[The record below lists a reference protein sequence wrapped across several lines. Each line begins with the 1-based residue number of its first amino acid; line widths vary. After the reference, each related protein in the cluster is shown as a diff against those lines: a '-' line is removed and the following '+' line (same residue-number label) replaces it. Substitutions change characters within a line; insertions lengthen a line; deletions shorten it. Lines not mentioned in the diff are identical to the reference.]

1 MELFRLMWDLFK
13 ELLSLATKVIFIIL
27 IVRILGGF

>member
-13 ELLSLATKVIFIIL
+13 ELLSLATKLIFIIL
-27 IVRILGGF
+27 VVKLILL

>member
-1 MELFRLMWDLFK
+1 MELFHLMWDLFK

-27 IVRILGGF
+27 VVKLILL